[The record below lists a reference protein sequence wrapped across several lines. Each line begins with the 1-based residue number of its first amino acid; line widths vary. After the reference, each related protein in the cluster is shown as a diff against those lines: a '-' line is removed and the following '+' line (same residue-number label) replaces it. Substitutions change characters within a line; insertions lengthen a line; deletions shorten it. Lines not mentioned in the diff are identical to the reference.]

1 VLTFRPIDYQG
12 LADPA
17 TCVTLFPDTK
27 SGQKIL
33 IGHNGYGDAGSV
45 RELIQVL
52 ATLKFSFRVFFQKVV
67 PFFDSQPVVPD
78 KPVALSGA
86 GILHKGDKEHCGGL
100 IAPVVTTLPLK
111 YFVDSEIDKPNKQD
125 PF

>member
-1 VLTFRPIDYQG
+1 
-12 LADPA
+12 
-17 TCVTLFPDTK
+17 LFPDTK

-45 RELIQVL
+45 SWMQKLCESLNQHHPL
-52 ATLKFSFRVFFQKVV
+52 QKVV
-67 PFFDSQPVVPD
+67 PFFDSKPVVPD

-86 GILHKGDKEHCGGL
+86 GIMHKGDAKHCAGL

-111 YFVDSEIDKPNKQD
+111 YFVDPEIDSPNKQD

>member
-1 VLTFRPIDYQG
+1 MTYRPIDYHG
-12 LADPA
+12 MAEPA
-17 TCVTLFPDTK
+17 ACVTLFPDTE

-33 IGHNGYGDAGSV
+33 IGHNGLGDAGS
-45 RELIQVL
+45 
-52 ATLKFSFRVFFQKVV
+52 KVV

-86 GILHKGDKEHCGGL
+86 GILHKGDQKQCAGL
-100 IAPVVTTLPLK
+100 IAPVVTTLPAK
-111 YFVDSEIDKPNKQD
+111 YFVDSEIDNPNKQD